1 MVDESRQSSNG
12 HSIDPKLARYS
23 RQMLY
28 EKIGVDGQQRLGE
41 SRVVLFGCGALGT
54 VLANTLV
61 RAGVG
66 FMRICDRDFIE
77 RDNLQRQ
84 VLFDEDD
91 IAANLP
97 KAQAAANKL
106 RRVNSEV
113 DVEPVVVD
121 VNPTNIEELACG
133 ADVLLDGTDN
143 FETRFLINDLAVK
156 SRRPWVYG
164 AVIGATGLCMTII
177 PHDTPCLRCVFEEA
191 PPPEMNPTCDTAG
204 VLGPAVN
211 LVASLQAVEAIKL
224 LIGRREEINRHLVQ
238 LDVWS
243 GRLSNMKVQS
253 AYDQGNCPCCKRDQ
267 FPYLEGKFAGA
278 TTTLCGRDAVQI
290 VPGGARRIDF
300 EAIAAKLRGAASG
313 PARHN
318 AYMLR
323 VEIDG
328 YEMTLFPDARAIIKG
343 THEPDKARTLYA
355 KYFGA

>member
-1 MVDESRQSSNG
+1 MTGDRQSSPIQR
-12 HSIDPKLARYS
+12 IDPELARYS
-23 RQMLY
+23 RQILY
-28 EKIGVDGQQRLGE
+28 EKIGVEGQRRLKE

-66 FMRICDRDFIE
+66 FLRVCDRDFIE
-77 RDNLQRQ
+77 LDNLQRQ

-106 RRVNSEV
+106 RRINSEV
-113 DVEPVVVD
+113 TIEPVVVD
-121 VNPTNIEELACG
+121 VNPTNIEELADG

-156 SRRPWVYG
+156 SNRPWIYG

-177 PHDTPCLRCVFEEA
+177 PRDTPCLRCVFEEA

-204 VLGPAVN
+204 VLGPTVN
-211 LVASLQAVEAIKL
+211 LIASLQAIEAVKL
-224 LIGRREEINRHLVQ
+224 LVGRRDEINRHLAH
-238 LDVWS
+238 LDAWT
-243 GRLSNMKVQS
+243 GRFANMKVQS
-253 AYDQGNCPCCKRDQ
+253 ARDDGNCPCCKQ
-267 FPYLEGKFAGA
+267 NEYPYLDGKFAGS

-300 EAIAAKLRGAASG
+300 AAIAAKLRSVASS
-313 PARHN
+313 PVQHN
-318 AYMLR
+318 AYMLKAR
-323 VEIDG
+323 IDN
-328 YEMTLFPDARAIIKG
+328 YELTLFPDARAIVKG
-343 THEPDKARTLYA
+343 THDPDRARSLYA
-355 KYFGA
+355 RYFGA